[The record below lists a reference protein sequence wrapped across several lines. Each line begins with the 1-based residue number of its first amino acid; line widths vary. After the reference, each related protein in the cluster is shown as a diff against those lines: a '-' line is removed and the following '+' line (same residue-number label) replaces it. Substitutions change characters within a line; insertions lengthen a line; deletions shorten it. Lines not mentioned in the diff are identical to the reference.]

1 MGTDASKAGHG
12 LRGPELA
19 GEFCHVNS
27 VFYLRFLIVAQTENV
42 KHLDGAYLLTGLPL
56 KRAFG
61 CQGTVVLSDS
71 LTQIG

>member
-42 KHLDGAYLLTGLPL
+42 KHLDGAYWLTSETG
-56 KRAFG
+56 FWMSG
-61 CQGTVVLSDS
+61 NSCSF
-71 LTQIG
+71 